1 MDFTG
6 NCSLCLIWLRIQV
19 ETDHILLATVI
30 DPGIHEDQFK
40 KSETNSADVKIS
52 LSMTTVLSR
61 QGMLYLAKDRSICR
75 I

>member
-19 ETDHILLATVI
+19 ETDHILLGTVI

-40 KSETNSADVKIS
+40 ELEADATTAPIS
-52 LSMTTVLSR
+52 LSMTI
-61 QGMLYLAKDRSICR
+61 DNCSITAR
-75 I
+75 DAAVY